1 MSDMFFS
8 KASVKVLSAGQGRYI
23 NTVFWFGSFTSSFS
37 QDIRKKEKEMV
48 IKQKKNLT
56 GFSNTV
62 VLLIVLTII
71 RKFTINFIIEKN
83 VYYLAYDVFLMFRLK
98 ISPIILQTTL
108 SVNGERKI
116 YGVLKA

>member
-1 MSDMFFS
+1 
-8 KASVKVLSAGQGRYI
+8 
-23 NTVFWFGSFTSSFS
+23 
-37 QDIRKKEKEMV
+37 MV